1 MGDSEIHK
9 KLESISAQLIE
20 VSDQLTKATNII
32 LEKDIFIQKL
42 CMQITNLQ
50 EKLEKSE
57 GASNESDSTLV
68 DDVNKRRKIVVRS
81 GITTT
86 VPIPRANQTALSN
99 NNAPEIEKT
108 STPMQQDQEPNNET
122 GNQNLTYAEVLSTS
136 VENQNTGII
145 KSNNENN
152 KQAKSFSPIEVEI
165 ANNDERTKVQ
175 LMLAQ
180 NVDVSGYTFTNTKK
194 SIRINPVNEDIHGRV
209 KDVLKFGRI
218 PFVTFTPK
226 ATQKNAFI
234 MRGLPSNSID
244 EVGLLDVFIKNG
256 YNVISCKPFQT
267 GFSKKNGTSTNL
279 WQIIGNRDL
288 TLEKLG
294 DIKFVLNAAVKF
306 EHQKR
311 KGAIQCKNCQGFM
324 HTAANC
330 FKQYK
335 CVKCGQSHDV
345 GICPITDYNSKRI
358 RCANCGKQHT
368 ANNLNACEFFKKNIL
383 PLSKRNSL
391 RQVSSFNNENTK
403 TVSKSNDL
411 KAKQNTTKQDKQN
424 LEKHKEIDGMAD
436 RIEQRILNR
445 LLQLLRPD
453 DNANT
458 STENKKKKKKKNTN
472 AKKQRSGR

>member
-1 MGDSEIHK
+1 
-9 KLESISAQLIE
+9 
-20 VSDQLTKATNII
+20 
-32 LEKDIFIQKL
+32 
-42 CMQITNLQ
+42 MQIADLQ

-57 GASNESDSTLV
+57 KAFSESDNSLV
-68 DDVNKRRKIVVRS
+68 DDVNKRRKVVRS
-81 GITTT
+81 ENTTP
-86 VPIPRANQTALSN
+86 VPVPTLNRVVTAN
-99 NNAPEIEKT
+99 NNAPVAAI
-108 STPMQQDQEPNNET
+108 PMQQDQQTVNET
-122 GNQNLTYAEVLSTS
+122 GNRPLTYAETVLAS
-136 VENQNTGII
+136 VENPNTGII
-145 KSNNENN
+145 KSNNNNTN
-152 KQAKSFSPIEVEI
+152 KQAKFSAIEVEI
-165 ANNDERTKVQ
+165 ANNDDRAKVQ
-175 LMLAQ
+175 LILAQ
-180 NVDVSGYTFTNTKK
+180 NIDVSGYTFTNTKK

-209 KDVLKFGRI
+209 KDVLKLGRI

-226 ATQKNAFI
+226 AIQKNAFI

-244 EVGLLDVFIKNG
+244 EAGLLRVFTNNG
-256 YNVISCKPFQT
+256 YNMISCKPFQT
-267 GFSKKNGTSTNL
+267 GYSKKNGTTTNL
-279 WQIIGNRDL
+279 WQIIGDKDL

-306 EHQKR
+306 ENQKR

-345 GICPITDYNSKRI
+345 GSCPITDYNSKRI

-368 ANNLNACEFFKKNIL
+368 ANNLSVCEFFKKNIL

-391 RQVSSFNNENTK
+391 RQVSSFKNDNTK
-403 TVSKSNDL
+403 TSSKSDVP
-411 KAKQNTTKQDKQN
+411 KAKSNTSKQDKQN
-424 LEKHKEIDGMAD
+424 HEKHKEIDGMAD

-453 DNANT
+453 ENANT